1 VRNLSVTTW
10 TISSIKEYFERRFE
24 DLEKLTNLE
33 RKLHQLAL
41 DVAKAESDHRLE
53 GMNEFREENRRNM
66 SVTVTQ
72 DKFYSEIGNILK
84 EMKELQT
91 WKASVTGSNSRANT
105 LSIIAITL
113 TLLVAVVEIILRFY
127 KP

>member
-1 VRNLSVTTW
+1 MSHATW
-10 TISSIKEYFERRFE
+10 SLTSLKEYFESRFD

-72 DKFYSEIGNILK
+72 DKFYTEIGNILK

-113 TLLVAVVEIILRFY
+113 TLFVAVIEIILRFY